1 MAENITTLLDKLE
14 LLAANAANDD
24 KIYIIHGT
32 GSDRDKFMTVAELRK
47 LIGGA
52 AGDVT
57 VTSVTFTDGTSTYE
71 MHLDGDCIK
80 SYAGLILDN
89 DSYTISIKGSS
100 SSGGGIQFISRS
112 TPSSTPA
119 SHAYV
124 EYDHTS
130 MVLSIGATGG
140 VVFGSK
146 IFATGGLESDSVNTD
161 EVLPSTS
168 NVTPVSVGHSSGGV
182 VLNGTAKVDSIAPK
196 TENAT
201 VSVSSLLSAYNLPT
215 DFVSVDSFS
224 DVEDSRA
231 VELESLWKVGQV
243 KRFLNT
249 TSSDKTVWFFTD
261 SEGGNTNVTVPPHSF
276 KTFCCVGFHASSQLG
291 HTYAVLVMEA

>member
-24 KIYIIHGT
+24 KIYIMHGT
-32 GSDRDKFMTVAELRK
+32 GLDRDKFMTVAELRK

-71 MHLDGDCIK
+71 MHLDGDCIR

-100 SSGGGIQFISRS
+100 SSGGGIQFISG
-112 TPSSTPA
+112 STPA

-124 EYDHTS
+124 EYNHTS

-146 IFATGGLESDSVNTD
+146 IFATGGLESGSVNTD

-168 NVTPVSVGHSSGGV
+168 NVTPVSVGHSLGGV

-201 VSVSSLLSAYNLPT
+201 VSVSSMLSAYNLPT
-215 DFVSVDSFS
+215 DFVSVDGIPQTS
-224 DVEDSRA
+224 VEAITDACKPLLEMRYWA
-231 VELESLWKVGQV
+231 VGKV
-243 KRFLNT
+243 KRFLNST
-249 TSSDKTVWFFTD
+249 ANDIVIVLFAANGVAYS
-261 SEGGNTNVTVPPHSF
+261 VTVPEMSYVSL
-276 KTFCCVGFHASSQLG
+276 CCNGTVTIDGKN
-291 HTYAVLVMEA
+291 YAVCYRGA

>member
-100 SSGGGIQFISRS
+100 SSGGGIQFISG
-112 TPSSTPA
+112 STPA
-119 SHAYV
+119 SHAYI

-130 MVLSIGATGG
+130 MDLSIGATGG

-146 IFATGGLESDSVNTD
+146 IFATGGLESGSVNTD

-201 VSVSSLLSAYNLPT
+201 VSVSSMLSAYNLPT
-215 DFVSVDSFS
+215 DFVSVDGIPQTS
-224 DVEDSRA
+224 VEAITDACKPLLEMRYWA
-231 VELESLWKVGQV
+231 VGKV
-243 KRFLNT
+243 KRFLNS
-249 TSSDKTVWFFTD
+249 TSNDIVIVLFAANGVAYS
-261 SEGGNTNVTVPPHSF
+261 VTVPVLSYVSL
-276 KTFCCVGFHASSQLG
+276 CCNGTVTIDGKN
-291 HTYAVLVMEA
+291 YAVCYRGA

>member
-24 KIYIIHGT
+24 KIYIIHGN
-32 GSDRDKFMTVAELRK
+32 GPDRDKFMTVAELRK

-71 MHLDGDCIK
+71 LHLDGDCIK

-100 SSGGGIQFISRS
+100 SSGGGIQFISG
-112 TPSSTPA
+112 STPA
-119 SHAYV
+119 SHAYI
-124 EYDHTS
+124 EYDSTS

-215 DFVSVDSFS
+215 DFVSVDGIPQTS
-224 DVEDSRA
+224 VEAITDACKPLLEMRYWA
-231 VELESLWKVGQV
+231 VGKV
-243 KRFLNT
+243 KRFLNST
-249 TSSDKTVWFFTD
+249 ANDIVIVLFAANGVAYS
-261 SEGGNTNVTVPPHSF
+261 VTVPALSYVSL
-276 KTFCCVGFHASSQLG
+276 CCNGTVTIDGKN
-291 HTYAVLVMEA
+291 YAVCYRGA